1 MLINDNLYNSHLDDI
16 KNKIEEILKINNI
29 TLNKKFI
36 NGIAS
41 FNINGYKYTVIC
53 QHEYEGNL
61 IWINCIIKFNNKIIN
76 TFVLLIA

>member
-1 MLINDNLYNSHLDDI
+1 MLINDKLYNSNLDNI
-16 KNKIEEILKINNI
+16 KNKIKEVLKTNNI

-41 FNINGYKYTVIC
+41 FNVNDCKYTVIC

-61 IWINCIIKFNNKIIN
+61 IWINCIIKLNNKIIN